1 MSSLTK
7 IPKLEREAKSIFDKA
22 SDEFNL
28 TIAIK
33 MERELIKKF
42 KDSLTGLRT
51 IIEEIEKYKIIQD

>member
-7 IPKLEREAKSIFDKA
+7 ILKLEREVESILEKA

-28 TIAIK
+28 MVVIK

-42 KDSLTGLRT
+42 KDSLTGLRI
-51 IIEEIEKYKIIQD
+51 IIEEIKNRK

>member
-1 MSSLTK
+1 MSRPTK
-7 IPKLEREAKSIFDKA
+7 VPKLEREVKSISDKA

-33 MERELIKKF
+33 MERELIKTF
-42 KDSLTGLRT
+42 KDSLRGLRT

>member
-7 IPKLEREAKSIFDKA
+7 ILKLEREVESILEKA

-28 TIAIK
+28 MVVIK

-42 KDSLTGLRT
+42 KDS
-51 IIEEIEKYKIIQD
+51 QQV